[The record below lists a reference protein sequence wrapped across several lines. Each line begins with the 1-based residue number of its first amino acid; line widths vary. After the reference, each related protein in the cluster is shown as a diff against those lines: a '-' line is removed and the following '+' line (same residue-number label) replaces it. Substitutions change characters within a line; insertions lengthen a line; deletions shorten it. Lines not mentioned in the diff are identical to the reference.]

1 MRCPLDLD
9 LLDEIQESFGK
20 QRKGH
25 TTVFTGDITESKRL
39 DSPNRSHYFA
49 NIPRVSAI
57 IGLQWPDGKI
67 FHFLIFAVRNCAN
80 ILQLLILY
88 YNLV

>member
-20 QRKGH
+20 QRKGN

-39 DSPNRSHYFA
+39 DSPNGSHYFA
-49 NIPRVSAI
+49 NIPGVSTI

-67 FHFLIFAVRNCAN
+67 FHFLIFAVRNCVN
-80 ILQLLILY
+80 ILQLLIHC